1 MLKPRCLR
9 CIQMSQTSARKRG
22 RGRGWKSRSED
33 MSRGRGRGRGRGR
46 ARSRSEDGHD
56 PGSDNDNEAVMIM
69 EVEPDI
75 DVDDDGSGNQRSLPQ
90 KQAQP
95 APNIVFDTDPAFF
108 SPDEKLKVG
117 VIREEDGTQVFLCM
131 YCRMRCESAL
141 ALKMHVRVYH
151 MPVLVYDNGLGT
163 VETRYRMGIKLQN
176 TTLTEFS
183 TTEKP
188 FACLF
193 CESSYKLQSSLQSH
207 FREHHSPHK
216 PFQCLECKEGFRR
229 PIELS
234 RHRLYRCPVRKDAT
248 FPTSKKERSRK

>member
-1 MLKPRCLR
+1 
-9 CIQMSQTSARKRG
+9 
-22 RGRGWKSRSED
+22 
-33 MSRGRGRGRGRGR
+33 
-46 ARSRSEDGHD
+46 
-56 PGSDNDNEAVMIM
+56 MIM

-75 DVDDDGSGNQRSLPQ
+75 DVDDDGSSPQ
-90 KQAQP
+90 PSQQTTPTRATQST
-95 APNIVFDTDPAFF
+95 PNIVFDTDPAFF

-117 VIREEDGTQVFLCM
+117 MIREEDGTQVFLCM
-131 YCRMRCESAL
+131 YCRIRCESPL

-163 VETRYRMGIKLQN
+163 PETRYRMGIKLQN
-176 TTLTEFS
+176 TTITEFV

-193 CESSYKLQSSLQSH
+193 CESCYKLQSSLQSH

-234 RHRLYRCPVRKDAT
+234 RHRLYRCPARTTTQGKQ
-248 FPTSKKERSRK
+248 RR